1 MTAEITSPGEIAKA
15 HGLDGFADVFW
26 NLGQVLAWVWTRS
39 PFPVDAYSNSS
50 KEMASRDHSAHP
62 DLPFDAPKIAHR
74 GSDENGLPRKIH
86 PYADFDGARRA
97 MLLSLQSGELIA
109 SGQPNTSLMRETI
122 DSLMWA
128 DMAIDPSF
136 SGEMI
141 VRHRDDV
148 IAWWKNV
155 RVRRDDVLKCFP
167 ADVRVSTF
175 EQDPAF
181 VPLDDRTSSNLS
193 PDEQSLSVR
202 PPEGAF
208 DPDKL
213 SHWSLTMTIAWI
225 IWGDIDAVREEWDD
239 YRGQCVEWRFF
250 SDLPIDGKVIRNATL
265 DELAANDP
273 EVGILGKTKGN
284 WRFAA
289 WAPSGWLGLE
299 FKARR
304 DEIPWEVMIETLWL
318 AAGEGKI
325 RATALECATQAVEGK
340 MVEIPA
346 HLWPRLSRKRETSG
360 KAILAG
366 PDRDYLDV
374 RFARLDVKSLWPLK
388 EVPSP
393 APDDDPAAG
402 RLITTKRR
410 TNNARGRPKEYK
422 WDTEIKDFALSL
434 VSKYGVPGE
443 GNLKLPRQEDLV
455 LAIQNEWAQKRDIH
469 LADSTVRRYVSQW
482 LAEL

>member
-1 MTAEITSPGEIAKA
+1 
-15 HGLDGFADVFW
+15 
-26 NLGQVLAWVWTRS
+26 
-39 PFPVDAYSNSS
+39 
-50 KEMASRDHSAHP
+50 
-62 DLPFDAPKIAHR
+62 
-74 GSDENGLPRKIH
+74 
-86 PYADFDGARRA
+86 
-97 MLLSLQSGELIA
+97 
-109 SGQPNTSLMRETI
+109 
-122 DSLMWA
+122 
-128 DMAIDPSF
+128 
-136 SGEMI
+136 
-141 VRHRDDV
+141 
-148 IAWWKNV
+148 
-155 RVRRDDVLKCFP
+155 
-167 ADVRVSTF
+167 
-175 EQDPAF
+175 
-181 VPLDDRTSSNLS
+181 
-193 PDEQSLSVR
+193 
-202 PPEGAF
+202 
-208 DPDKL
+208 
-213 SHWSLTMTIAWI
+213 
-225 IWGDIDAVREEWDD
+225 
-239 YRGQCVEWRFF
+239 
-250 SDLPIDGKVIRNATL
+250 
-265 DELAANDP
+265 
-273 EVGILGKTKGN
+273 
-284 WRFAA
+284 
-289 WAPSGWLGLE
+289 
-299 FKARR
+299 
-304 DEIPWEVMIETLWL
+304 MIETLWL